1 MNCGGGSYQRGPA
14 WLCSPADMIA
24 LPVGKILIN
33 CCHHVFIC
41 ACGCSSFPVSSHHHV
56 SVCPVYCRSHCR
68 LIFPRC
74 SCPCCF
80 LHTFSSFLKPSVRP
94 VLRQILS
101 RNRHISSTG
110 AALHESLFRIIPMC
124 LTPSYLA
131 PPPSRHFTLI
141 GCPSK
146 QTTGAAGGWA
156 VVQNLPR

>member
-1 MNCGGGSYQRGPA
+1 MISLRAAAVNCGGGSYQRGPA

-41 ACGCSSFPVSSHHHV
+41 ACGCSWFPVSSHHHV

-101 RNRHISSTG
+101 RSRHISSTG

-124 LTPSYLA
+124 LTPSYCL
-131 PPPSRHFTLI
+131 F
-141 GCPSK
+141 
-146 QTTGAAGGWA
+146 
-156 VVQNLPR
+156 